1 MNDRDTDRHEELRQI
16 LLSLRRRVR
25 RLTVA
30 VALMALAMLLLA
42 AYVLGDLMNYHGF
55 ETLLFGGVS
64 VGSALLGFAF
74 GWFVRRG
81 AC

>member
-1 MNDRDTDRHEELRQI
+1 MNDRDTDRHEELREI

-25 RLTVA
+25 WLTGA

-42 AYVLGDLMNYHGF
+42 AYVLGDLISWYAF
-55 ETLLFGGVS
+55 DPLLYGGVS